1 VTRAPLI
8 HIGARTKSPQ
18 RAVEIP
24 FMSKKM
30 LIDAAHA
37 EETRVV
43 VVDGTR
49 VEEFDFESQT
59 RKQLRGNIYLAK
71 VTRVE
76 PSLQAAFIEYGGNRH
91 GFLAF
96 NEIHPDYYQIP
107 VADREA
113 LMRDDSHDDEDDHHH
128 ARDEDDGDAV
138 DDEEDAVEEELARR
152 KRRLMRKYKIQEV
165 IRRRQIMLVQVVKE
179 ERGNKGAA
187 LTTYLSL
194 AGRYGVL
201 MPNTA
206 RGGGISRKITT
217 VTDRKRLKS
226 VVQSLDVP
234 QGMGLI
240 VRTAGAKRTKAE
252 IKRDYEYL
260 LRLWENI
267 RETTLHSIAPALI
280 YEEEDLVKRAIRDMY
295 DKELEGI
302 WVEGEAGYREAR
314 DFMRMLMPSQAK
326 KVFHYRDPAPLFV
339 KHRIEDHLAQI
350 YSPVVPLRSGGY
362 LVINQTEAL
371 VAIDVNS
378 GKATRERNIEATA
391 LKTNSEAAEEAAR
404 QLRLRDLAG
413 LIVIDFIDMDE
424 AKNNRTVEKVLK
436 DALKDDRA
444 RIQMGKISGFGLM
457 EISRQRRRT
466 GVLEGTTHVCEHCE
480 GTGRVRSVESSAL
493 AALRALEVEALKGSG
508 AVTLKVSR
516 AVGIYILN
524 EKRAYLVRL
533 QQTHGLFVT
542 VLVDDTLHAADNE
555 IERTELGERI
565 AIAPPPISDDDFD
578 DDAYDDEEE
587 DEDEEV
593 LDEDGLEREDTD
605 DDDAAVRAS
614 ARGRG
619 RPAEAASDDDG
630 DRNRKRK
637 RRRRGRRDEADVEA
651 APGAE
656 GDVDG
661 DDDDG
666 EARDGDF
673 AIEGEDEE
681 ARRRR
686 RRRGRRGGRRG
697 GREDGDRPAD
707 AFVWTR
713 PRVPFGDSAFA
724 WHDPAALDG
733 RGGEPRRPAPERA
746 DRPAQAERAP
756 EAPRAERAER
766 PERERRGRGRRGERG
781 PRPEVA
787 ETLAEGVVAE
797 APVFATEAELP
808 PIAPA
813 VVEPPPSDIWVEL
826 PAPTEDAP
834 KKARRPRAR
843 GRKADAVTDAA
854 ETTEAVSA
862 EETVA
867 VVAEVPA
874 TVEVASEALV
884 EPAPIAASAPQ
895 PAPEPEASQPE
906 PVLET
911 VAAPAEPDPAEISDP
926 PAKPRKGWWRR
937 G

>member
-1 VTRAPLI
+1 
-8 HIGARTKSPQ
+8 
-18 RAVEIP
+18 
-24 FMSKKM
+24 MSKKM

-113 LMRDDSHDDEDDHHH
+113 LMRDDSGDDEDDHHH
-128 ARDEDDGDAV
+128 AREDDDGVV

-226 VVQSLDVP
+226 VVQGLDVP

-267 RETTLHSIAPALI
+267 RDNTLHSIAPALI

-295 DKELEGI
+295 DKDLEGI
-302 WVEGEAGYREAR
+302 WVEGEAGYKEAR

-326 KVFHYRDPAPLFV
+326 KVFPYREPAPLFV
-339 KHRIEDHLAQI
+339 KHKIEDHLAQI

-391 LKTNSEAAEEAAR
+391 LKTNLEAAEEAAR

-424 AKNNRTVEKVLK
+424 GKNNRAVEKVLK

-466 GVLEGTTHVCEHCE
+466 GVLEGTTHVCEHCD

-493 AALRALEVEALKGSG
+493 AALRAVEVEALKGGG

-516 AVGIYILN
+516 PVGIYILN
-524 EKRAYLVRL
+524 EKRAYLLRL
-533 QQTHGLFVT
+533 QQTHALFVT
-542 VLVDDTLHAADNE
+542 VLVDDSLHQAEHD
-555 IERTELGERI
+555 IDRTELGERP
-565 AIAPPPISDDDFD
+565 APQIFAPIEPEPVYEDEAF
-578 DDAYDDEEE
+578 DDEEE
-587 DEDEEV
+587 DEEEDVVSEDEDESDEE
-593 LDEDGLEREDTD
+593 EAPR
-605 DDDAAVRAS
+605 AA
-614 ARGRG
+614 
-619 RPAEAASDDDG
+619 RPARAEASDDDSG
-630 DRNRKRK
+630 RRGRK
-637 RRRRGRRDEADVEA
+637 RRRRGGRRDERDERDEGQADA
-651 APGAE
+651 AGEDEEDADGGERAE
-656 GDVDG
+656 GD
-661 DDDDG
+661 
-666 EARDGDF
+666 
-673 AIEGEDEE
+673 IEGEDEE
-681 ARRRR
+681 SRRRR

-697 GREDGDRPAD
+697 GREDGDRPAEVF
-707 AFVWTR
+707 AWTR
-713 PRVPFGDSAFA
+713 PRVPFGENAFV
-724 WHDPAALDG
+724 WHDPAELDG
-733 RGGEPRRPAPERA
+733 RGARP
-746 DRPAQAERAP
+746 
-756 EAPRAERAER
+756 ERAER
-766 PERERRGRGRRGERG
+766 PERVEAPAVERAERPERAERSERGERGGRRGRGRDRGERTETSDA
-781 PRPEVA
+781 PRADRAPAPRVDVA
-787 ETLAEGVVAE
+787 ELE
-797 APVFATEAELP
+797 AAPLP
-808 PIAPA
+808 PPVIEGPPA
-813 VVEPPPSDIWVEL
+813 DVWVEL
-826 PAPTEDAP
+826 PPQEEAP
-834 KKARRPRAR
+834 KKARRPRGR
-843 GRKADAVTDAA
+843 GRKADAAEAA
-854 ETTEAVSA
+854 ETSADAVAEAPVA
-862 EETVA
+862 ETVENA
-867 VVAEVPA
+867 PLVAADVEVPA
-874 TVEVASEALV
+874 PAPVEVEVEVEAAPPEPVFEPVSE
-884 EPAPIAASAPQ
+884 
-895 PAPEPEASQPE
+895 PEPEPD
-906 PVLET
+906 
-911 VAAPAEPDPAEISDP
+911 AATAEPDPNEISTP
-926 PAKPRKGWWRR
+926 PEKPKRGWWRR

>member
-1 VTRAPLI
+1 VTRAPVF
-8 HIGARTKSPQ
+8 HIGARTKLPQ

-128 ARDEDDGDAV
+128 ARDDNDGDAV

-217 VTDRKRLKS
+217 ITDRKRLKS

-252 IKRDYEYL
+252 IKRDYDYL

-267 RETTLHSIAPALI
+267 RETTLHSVAPALI

-326 KVFHYRDPAPLFV
+326 KVFHYREPAPLFV

-391 LKTNSEAAEEAAR
+391 LKTNTEAAEEAAR

-424 AKNNRTVEKVLK
+424 SKNNRSVEKVLK

-466 GVLEGTTHVCEHCE
+466 GVLEGTTHICEHCE

-542 VLVDDTLHAADNE
+542 VLVDDSLHAAENE

-565 AIAPPPISDDDFD
+565 AITPPPLSDDDLD

-587 DEDEEV
+587 DEDEEI
-593 LDEDGLEREDTD
+593 LDEEALEREDTD
-605 DDDAAVRAS
+605 DDDAAARAS
-614 ARGRG
+614 SRGKAR
-619 RPAEAASDDDG
+619 PVEAASDDDG
-630 DRNRKRK
+630 NRKRK
-637 RRRRGRRDEADVEA
+637 RRRRGRRDDTDVEA
-651 APGAE
+651 APGAAE
-656 GDVDG
+656 DDADADG
-661 DDDDG
+661 DDG
-666 EARDGDF
+666 EPRDGDF

-707 AFVWTR
+707 AFVWIR

-733 RGGEPRRPAPERA
+733 RGGEPRRPAPDRAER
-746 DRPAQAERAP
+746 PEQAERAP

-766 PERERRGRGRRGERG
+766 PEREGRGRGRGRGRRGEG
-781 PRPEVA
+781 EARPAIA
-787 ETLAEGVVAE
+787 ETAAD

-808 PIAPA
+808 VIAPS

-826 PAPTEDAP
+826 PAPSEDAP

-843 GRKADAVTDAA
+843 GRKADVVTEGAEEAAA
-854 ETTEAVSA
+854 ETPVVEDA
-862 EETVA
+862 VA
-867 VVAEVPA
+867 VADVPA
-874 TVEVASEALV
+874 PVEVTQEVLV

-895 PAPEPEASQPE
+895 PAPEPE

-937 G
+937 T

>member
-1 VTRAPLI
+1 VTRAPVF
-8 HIGARTKSPQ
+8 HIGARAQSSPC
-18 RAVEIP
+18 AVEIP
-24 FMSKKM
+24 LMSKKM

-113 LMRDDSHDDEDDHHH
+113 LMRDDSHDDEDDHPVG
-128 ARDEDDGDAV
+128 RRGDDDDDGDHV

-252 IKRDYEYL
+252 IKRDYDYL

-267 RETTLHSIAPALI
+267 RETTLHSVAPALI

-302 WVEGEAGYREAR
+302 WVEGEAGFREAR

-326 KVFHYRDPAPLFV
+326 KVFHYQDPAPIFV

-391 LKTNSEAAEEAAR
+391 LKTNTEAAEEAAR

-493 AALRALEVEALKGSG
+493 AALRAVEVEALKGSG
-508 AVTLKVSR
+508 AITLKVAR

-524 EKRAYLVRL
+524 EKRAYLLRL

-542 VLVDDTLHAADNE
+542 VLVDDTLHAADSE

-565 AIAPPPISDDDFD
+565 AFTPTPLSEPDLADDV
-578 DDAYDDEEE
+578 AYDDE
-587 DEDEEV
+587 DEDEE
-593 LDEDGLEREDTD
+593 DEFIDEEAIEREDED
-605 DDDAAVRAS
+605 DDSAS
-614 ARGRG
+614 ARSSSRG
-619 RPAEAASDDDG
+619 KSKPEVADDDG

-637 RRRRGRRDEADVEA
+637 RRRRGRRDDAPSDTAAGSDEDADLDSDAEAD
-651 APGAE
+651 
-656 GDVDG
+656 
-661 DDDDG
+661 G
-666 EARDGDF
+666 ERGDF
-673 AIEGEDEE
+673 AIDGEDEE

-697 GREDGDRPAD
+697 GREDGDRPSD
-707 AFVWTR
+707 AFVWIR

-724 WHDPAALDG
+724 WHDPAALDA
-733 RGGEPRRPAPERA
+733 RGGDARRPADRAPERA
-746 DRPAQAERAP
+746 RSERS
-756 EAPRAERAER
+756 ERR
-766 PERERRGRGRRGERG
+766 PERES
-781 PRPEVA
+781 RPA
-787 ETLAEGVVAE
+787 PAE
-797 APVFATEAELP
+797 AVVEAEALT
-808 PIAPA
+808 IAPA
-813 VVEPPPSDIWVEL
+813 VIEAPPGDIWVEL
-826 PAPTEDAP
+826 PAPSEDAP
-834 KKARRPRAR
+834 KKARRPRSR
-843 GRKADAVTDAA
+843 GRKADAPEAA
-854 ETTEAVSA
+854 VEAVI
-862 EETVA
+862 
-867 VVAEVPA
+867 EVQA
-874 TVEVASEALV
+874 
-884 EPAPIAASAPQ
+884 
-895 PAPEPEASQPE
+895 EPEAAVADEPAAVVPE
-906 PVLET
+906 PVAEAMVTAELTTEP
-911 VAAPAEPDPAEISDP
+911 AAPIDAPVSIAEAEPETADPAAPVEPDPAEISDP
-926 PAKPRKGWWRR
+926 PAKPRRGWWRR
-937 G
+937 S

>member
-1 VTRAPLI
+1 
-8 HIGARTKSPQ
+8 
-18 RAVEIP
+18 
-24 FMSKKM
+24 MSKKM

-113 LMRDDSHDDEDDHHH
+113 LMRDDSHDDEDDHQH
-128 ARDEDDGDAV
+128 ARDGENEGDAV

-226 VVQSLDVP
+226 VVQGLDVP

-267 RETTLHSIAPALI
+267 RDNTLHSIAPALI

-295 DKELEGI
+295 DKDLEGI
-302 WVEGEAGYREAR
+302 WVEGEAGYKEAR

-326 KVFHYRDPAPLFV
+326 KVFPYREPAPLFV
-339 KHRIEDHLAQI
+339 KHKIEDHLAQI

-391 LKTNSEAAEEAAR
+391 LKTNLEAAEEAAR

-424 AKNNRTVEKVLK
+424 GKNNRAVEKVLK
-436 DALKDDRA
+436 DSLKDDRA

-466 GVLEGTTHVCEHCE
+466 GVLEGTTHVCEHCD

-493 AALRALEVEALKGSG
+493 AALRAVEVEALKGGG

-516 AVGIYILN
+516 PVGIYILN
-524 EKRAYLVRL
+524 EKRAYLLRL
-533 QQTHGLFVT
+533 QQTHALFVT
-542 VLVDDTLHAADNE
+542 VLVDDALHQAEHE
-555 IERTELGERI
+555 IERTELGERP
-565 AIAPPPISDDDFD
+565 APQIFAPIEPEPV
-578 DDAYDDEEE
+578 YDDEAFEDEE
-587 DEDEEV
+587 DEDEDIEV
-593 LDEDGLEREDTD
+593 DDEAVEAEEAEPRAARPSRAEPAE
-605 DDDAAVRAS
+605 DDANGR
-614 ARGRG
+614 RG
-619 RPAEAASDDDG
+619 
-630 DRNRKRK
+630 RK
-637 RRRRGRRDEADVEA
+637 RRRRGGRRDERDEAPAEA
-651 APGAE
+651 AGDEDEDEAEAEADGAE
-656 GDVDG
+656 RVEGD
-661 DDDDG
+661 
-666 EARDGDF
+666 
-673 AIEGEDEE
+673 IEGEDEE
-681 ARRRR
+681 SRRRR

-707 AFVWTR
+707 AFAWTR
-713 PRVPFGDSAFA
+713 PRVPFGDNAFV
-724 WHDPAALDG
+724 WHDPEALDS
-733 RGGEPRRPAPERA
+733 RNGERRPANDRSERVE
-746 DRPAQAERAP
+746 RPQAAEAAVAERT
-756 EAPRAERAER
+756 ER
-766 PERERRGRGRRGERG
+766 PERPERSERSGRRGRGRGERG
-781 PRPEVA
+781 
-787 ETLAEGVVAE
+787 EGVRAEAEQVAE
-797 APVFATEAELP
+797 APRTERVPALRVDAADLEPAPL
-808 PIAPA
+808 APA
-813 VVEPPPSDIWVEL
+813 VIEGPPADVWVEL
-826 PAPTEDAP
+826 PPQEDAP
-834 KKARRPRAR
+834 KKARRPRSR
-843 GRKADAVTDAA
+843 GRKAADAEAPA
-854 ETTEAVSA
+854 EA
-862 EETVA
+862 EVVATVA
-867 VVAEVPA
+867 E
-874 TVEVASEALV
+874 
-884 EPAPIAASAPQ
+884 
-895 PAPEPEASQPE
+895 PAPEPVPE
-906 PVLET
+906 PVEAAPLVAADVEVEAPAPAPVVQVAEP
-911 VAAPAEPDPAEISDP
+911 VAAPVEPEPAAAPVAAEPDPAEISAP
-926 PAKPRKGWWRR
+926 PAKPKRGWWRR

>member
-1 VTRAPLI
+1 
-8 HIGARTKSPQ
+8 
-18 RAVEIP
+18 
-24 FMSKKM
+24 MSKKM

-113 LMRDDSHDDEDDHHH
+113 LMRDDSGDDEDDTPISRR
-128 ARDEDDGDAV
+128 ASGGDDEDDVNGGDHAV
-138 DDEEDAVEEELARR
+138 DDDEDDVEEELARR

-206 RGGGISRKITT
+206 RGGGISRKITA
-217 VTDRKRLKS
+217 VTDRKRLKG

-267 RETTLHSIAPALI
+267 RENTLHSIAPALI

-295 DKELEGI
+295 DKDLDGI
-302 WVEGEAGYREAR
+302 WVEGDAGYKEAR

-326 KVFHYRDPAPLFV
+326 KVFNYRDPTPLFV
-339 KHRIEDHLAQI
+339 KHKIEDHLAQI

-391 LKTNSEAAEEAAR
+391 LKTNCEAAEEAAR

-493 AALRALEVEALKGSG
+493 AALRAVEAEALKGSG
-508 AVTLKVSR
+508 SVILKVSR
-516 AVGIYILN
+516 SVGLYILN
-524 EKRAYLVRL
+524 EKRDYLQRL
-533 QQTHGLFVT
+533 LATHGLFVS
-542 VLVDDTLHAADNE
+542 VVVDDSLHGGDQE

-565 AIAPPPISDDDFD
+565 AVAPPPFVDEDDDFD
-578 DDAYDDEEE
+578 PTVYEDEEEE
-587 DEDEEV
+587 DEIIPE
-593 LDEDGLEREDTD
+593 DEDDIDRENTD
-605 DDDAAVRAS
+605 DDDAS
-614 ARGRG
+614 ARKQAR
-619 RPAEAASDDDG
+619 DDDRG
-630 DRNRKRK
+630 DRKG
-637 RRRRGRRDEADVEA
+637 RRGRRDRGRGRGRRDDRDGEVEA
-651 APGAE
+651 EDDDVVGDGDGADDDRAE
-656 GDVDG
+656 FG

-666 EARDGDF
+666 A
-673 AIEGEDEE
+673 
-681 ARRRR
+681 RRR

-697 GREDGDRPAD
+697 GREDGDRPSD
-707 AFVWTR
+707 AFVWIR
-713 PRVPFGDSAFA
+713 PRVPFGENVFT
-724 WHDPAALDG
+724 WHDPAALVG
-733 RGGEPRRPAPERA
+733 GGGESRRPAAETRA
-746 DRPAQAERAP
+746 AAPAEAVARP
-756 EAPRAERAER
+756 ERAER
-766 PERERRGRGRRGERG
+766 EERPGRERGRRGRDRG
-781 PRPEVA
+781 RRQRDEAPVVDASPVESAAAEPAEPFEAPILAPPVIAAPPTDVWVELPEVEEAPKKPKRTRSRAKKTTETVEVA
-787 ETLAEGVVAE
+787 ETPAVTTMAPEATIEASEPEVVE
-797 APVFATEAELP
+797 VAPP
-808 PIAPA
+808 APA
-813 VVEPPPSDIWVEL
+813 VEAKPETQLEAAVQVAPVE
-826 PAPTEDAP
+826 
-834 KKARRPRAR
+834 
-843 GRKADAVTDAA
+843 
-854 ETTEAVSA
+854 EAK
-862 EETVA
+862 
-867 VVAEVPA
+867 
-874 TVEVASEALV
+874 
-884 EPAPIAASAPQ
+884 
-895 PAPEPEASQPE
+895 
-906 PVLET
+906 
-911 VAAPAEPDPAEISDP
+911 PAEPAQPDPNEITTP
-926 PAKPRKGWWRR
+926 PEKPRRGWWRR
-937 G
+937 

>member
-1 VTRAPLI
+1 
-8 HIGARTKSPQ
+8 
-18 RAVEIP
+18 
-24 FMSKKM
+24 MSKKM

-128 ARDEDDGDAV
+128 ARERGEDDGDAV
-138 DDEEDAVEEELARR
+138 DDEDDVVEEELARR

-217 VTDRKRLKS
+217 ITDRKRLKG
-226 VVQSLDVP
+226 VVQGLDVP

-240 VRTAGAKRTKAE
+240 IRTAGAKRTKAE

-267 RETTLHSIAPALI
+267 RDNTLHSIAPALI

-295 DKELEGI
+295 DKDLEGI

-326 KVFHYRDPAPLFV
+326 KVFHYREPAPLFV

-371 VAIDVNS
+371 VAVDVNS

-391 LKTNSEAAEEAAR
+391 LKTNMEAAEETAR

-424 AKNNRTVEKVLK
+424 AKNNRAVEKVLK
-436 DALKDDRA
+436 DSLKDDRA

-466 GVLEGTTHVCEHCE
+466 GVLEGTTHVCEHCA

-493 AALRALEVEALKGSG
+493 AALRAVEVEALKGGG
-508 AVTLKVSR
+508 AVTLKVCR
-516 AVGIYILN
+516 TVGLYILN
-524 EKRAYLVRL
+524 EKRAYLTRM

-542 VLVDDTLHAADNE
+542 VLVDDALGQAEQE
-555 IERTELGERI
+555 IERTELSDR
-565 AIAPPPISDDDFD
+565 PPQQFLPSSEDTALDDDDDFE
-578 DDAYDDEEE
+578 YE
-587 DEDEEV
+587 DEDEED
-593 LDEDGLEREDTD
+593 DEDEVSDEAGAEREDTD
-605 DDDAAVRAS
+605 DDAAKTRTE
-614 ARGRG
+614 ARGRAP
-619 RPAEAASDDDG
+619 RETTEDAEG
-630 DRNRKRK
+630 DRGGRRRK
-637 RRRRGRRDEADVEA
+637 RRRRGRRDDLPGEAGAGEEPLA
-651 APGAE
+651 AE
-656 GDVDG
+656 DG
-661 DDDDG
+661 DDVEG
-666 EARDGDF
+666 VEGDEPES
-673 AIEGEDEE
+673 ADEDEE

-697 GREDGDRPAD
+697 GREDGARPAD
-707 AFVWTR
+707 AFAWTR
-713 PRVPFGDSAFA
+713 PRVPFGDDPFV
-724 WHDPAALDG
+724 WHDPEALDG
-733 RGGEPRRPAPERA
+733 RNAEAARRPA
-746 DRPAQAERAP
+746 
-756 EAPRAERAER
+756 
-766 PERERRGRGRRGERG
+766 
-781 PRPEVA
+781 
-787 ETLAEGVVAE
+787 
-797 APVFATEAELP
+797 
-808 PIAPA
+808 
-813 VVEPPPSDIWVEL
+813 
-826 PAPTEDAP
+826 
-834 KKARRPRAR
+834 
-843 GRKADAVTDAA
+843 
-854 ETTEAVSA
+854 
-862 EETVA
+862 
-867 VVAEVPA
+867 
-874 TVEVASEALV
+874 
-884 EPAPIAASAPQ
+884 
-895 PAPEPEASQPE
+895 
-906 PVLET
+906 
-911 VAAPAEPDPAEISDP
+911 
-926 PAKPRKGWWRR
+926 
-937 G
+937 